1 MLLESLSSAETPTAA
16 PPPSPFPHLL
26 PHGDRLD
33 GYNDSSSS
41 IGDLASDMTVSPE
54 VFKANLSC
62 GQLGFDEY
70 HQIQACG
77 FWVEGV
83 AMSILGF
90 VAFVTNMISI
100 YGFTR

>member
-1 MLLESLSSAETPTAA
+1 MFVDSFSPSSL
-16 PPPSPFPHLL
+16 PPPTHNTLL
-26 PHGDRLD
+26 AEDSAISNTETGTAN
-33 GYNDSSSS
+33 GSSSS
-41 IGDLASDMTVSPE
+41 SVFNMAAAPE

-62 GQLGFDEY
+62 GQLGYDEY

-83 AMSILGF
+83 SMSILGF
-90 VAFVTNMISI
+90 IAFVTNMISI